1 MALSGLDWSLSPELH
16 TKAGDSHHH
25 TERTVALHP
34 LTPRATMLPLTRLGS
49 TTLATKWYLCM
60 ARTHWQM
67 EVQALDTLE
76 MAAGWNSLL
85 SMYGWMALITVS
97 GMLSCEQW
105 WERKETGDEGARD
118 LMELGSEKASPSGCS
133 PTQHC

>member
-1 MALSGLDWSLSPELH
+1 MSPDTMSNLI
-16 TKAGDSHHH
+16 
-25 TERTVALHP
+25 
-34 LTPRATMLPLTRLGS
+34 MLPLTRLGS
-49 TTLATKWYLCM
+49 TTLAVKWYLCM

-67 EVQALDTLE
+67 EVQALETLE

-105 WERKETGDEGARD
+105 WERKETGDEGAGD
-118 LMELGSEKASPSGCS
+118 LMEEGQKRLLPEAAACPRTAKGSEGIALEQENHTAPS
-133 PTQHC
+133 

>member
-1 MALSGLDWSLSPELH
+1 
-16 TKAGDSHHH
+16 
-25 TERTVALHP
+25 
-34 LTPRATMLPLTRLGS
+34 
-49 TTLATKWYLCM
+49 
-60 ARTHWQM
+60 M

-118 LMELGSEKASPSGCS
+118 LKELGSEKASPSGCS